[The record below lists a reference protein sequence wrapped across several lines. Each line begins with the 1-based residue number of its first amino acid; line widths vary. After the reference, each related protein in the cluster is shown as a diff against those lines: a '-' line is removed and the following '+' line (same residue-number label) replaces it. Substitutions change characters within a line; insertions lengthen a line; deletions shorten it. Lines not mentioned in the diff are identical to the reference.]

1 MSPKTTPPLPLLA
14 DLLSGLGII
23 LWYALPDYT
32 TSRPVR
38 VVAKTMILT
47 ASAAYGIA
55 AMRRGRLSPGEDTAP
70 EPEPGDPGVAAD
82 PPSPRSTTDG
92 RSGTHR
98 GPRFRSSMRHP
109 VRHPVVLTGAAVAFL
124 GGSVALTVGME
135 RLVFGVGERL
145 ADRGTRLPHTR
156 IGLVLGVGSTAATL
170 GAEAFRTRN
179 RPGTDSQDPA
189 RHGKDSLDRAR
200 RHVG

>member
-1 MSPKTTPPLPLLA
+1 MSPKTAPPLPLPA

-55 AMRRGRLSPGEDTAP
+55 MIRRGRHTAGEDAAPEP
-70 EPEPGDPGVAAD
+70 EPEPGDPGAPAD
-82 PPSPRSTTDG
+82 PPSPRSTTDRRCG
-92 RSGTHR
+92 NAR
-98 GPRFRSSMRHP
+98 GPRFRSPMRHPVSHP
-109 VRHPVVLTGAAVAFL
+109 VRHPVVLAGAAVVFL
-124 GGSVALTVGME
+124 GGSIALTVGME

-170 GAEAFRTRN
+170 GADALRTRD
-179 RPGTDSQDPA
+179 RL
-189 RHGKDSLDRAR
+189 GKES
-200 RHVG
+200 

>member
-1 MSPKTTPPLPLLA
+1 MSPKTAPPFPLPA

-55 AMRRGRLSPGEDTAP
+55 MIRRGRHSAREDTAP
-70 EPEPGDPGVAAD
+70 EPEPGDPGAPAD
-82 PPSPRSTTDG
+82 RPSPRSTTDR
-92 RSGTHR
+92 RSGNAR
-98 GPRFRSSMRHP
+98 GPRFRSPMRHPVSHP
-109 VRHPVVLTGAAVAFL
+109 VRHPVVLAGAAVVFL
-124 GGSVALTVGME
+124 GGSIALTVGME

-170 GAEAFRTRN
+170 GADALRTR
-179 RPGTDSQDPA
+179 
-189 RHGKDSLDRAR
+189 DRS
-200 RHVG
+200 GNDG